1 MNQNC
6 TWEKDKASLFGK
18 YQGKIA
24 ICVSPSD
31 LVQHIESSIKGT
43 NSHPDNDS
51 RLYCKCK
58 ISCEGETIWP
68 ENQISAKNRLIEYL
82 EFDSKCDTVN
92 NLYRFG

>member
-51 RLYCKCK
+51 RLYC
-58 ISCEGETIWP
+58 
-68 ENQISAKNRLIEYL
+68 
-82 EFDSKCDTVN
+82 
-92 NLYRFG
+92 